1 MATDDSLQSLI
12 ESAQTCTEA
21 RWVSPLIPALSGVDP
36 LGMRQTNFDLMD
48 RVLPGLNNT
57 ARHIRPF
64 TVVAWAWWKA
74 AQVATTSGR
83 KKIAPDLLINF
94 VERIEVVFAWS
105 QFSRSSNSALPGK
118 NVLAPLLNAG
128 QYTFSGRQWDLRR
141 KERKYST
148 ALSAPVN
155 YGPSLKSLG
164 WIVPHPRERLV
175 FVPKDSALPAIE
187 ALDRLLQS
195 HLQHPLFASFGD
207 VTVDRDFVDTVGEVL
222 AMETLTEPERQFV
235 CNALIG
241 SFSRPALR
249 MGILLA
255 STALQS
261 LESEPDVTEVR
272 RRMAEPESD
281 IFASSCD
288 LVTAATAWKVV
299 QLRQV
304 FRLAMEALLHWGVL
318 QLRNGT
324 QTTSQLSEIF
334 ISEVGSEPLV
344 RKWLTGKLIDGDS
357 IDWLDK
363 LENALASGETAAIA
377 KSVRAILAN
386 LLAEPLSLSTADE
399 RQDRLPLS
407 RAIRELQAFGDRR
420 PIALMGHIIE
430 RWVFGQHVYWA
441 LGRGLSDARGNQRQI
456 FRLKVALEEGGW
468 TLTSGTKAG
477 STNAPSPTPDRLY
490 TALTL
495 IDESRLLENATY
507 LSASN

>member
-1 MATDDSLQSLI
+1 MATEETLQNLI
-12 ESAQTCTEA
+12 ESAQASTEA
-21 RWVSPLIPALSGVDP
+21 RWVSPLVPSLSGVDP

-64 TVVAWAWWKA
+64 TIVAWAWWKA
-74 AQVATTSGR
+74 AQLATASGR

-94 VERIEVVFAWS
+94 VDRIEVVFAWS
-105 QFSRSSNSALPGK
+105 QFSRSSDSALPGR
-118 NVLAPLLNAG
+118 NVLAPLVNAG
-128 QYTFSGRQWDLRR
+128 QYKFGGKQWDMRR

-164 WIVPHPRERLV
+164 WLVPHPRERSV
-175 FVPKDSALPAIE
+175 FVPRDSAVPAIE
-187 ALDRLLQS
+187 GLDGLLQP

-207 VTVDRDFVDTVGEVL
+207 VTVDQNFVDSLGETWAMDVL
-222 AMETLTEPERQFV
+222 TDPEQQFV
-235 CNALIG
+235 CDALIG
-241 SFSRPALR
+241 SVSRPALR

-255 STALQS
+255 STALRS
-261 LESEPDVTEVR
+261 LEPEPDVAEVR

-281 IFASSCD
+281 VFTSFSD
-288 LVTAATAWKVV
+288 LVTGATAWKVV

-324 QTTSQLSEIF
+324 QTTSQLAEVF
-334 ISEVGSEPLV
+334 ISEAGSEPLALN
-344 RKWLTGKLIDGDS
+344 WLTGKLIEGDS
-357 IDWLDK
+357 VDWLDE
-363 LENALASGETAAIA
+363 LETALASGETAAIA
-377 KSVRAILAN
+377 KSVRLALAN

-420 PIALMGHIIE
+420 PIELISHIIE

-468 TLTSGTKAG
+468 TLTSGTKAA

-495 IDESRLLENATY
+495 IHECRLLESATY
-507 LSASN
+507 LELA